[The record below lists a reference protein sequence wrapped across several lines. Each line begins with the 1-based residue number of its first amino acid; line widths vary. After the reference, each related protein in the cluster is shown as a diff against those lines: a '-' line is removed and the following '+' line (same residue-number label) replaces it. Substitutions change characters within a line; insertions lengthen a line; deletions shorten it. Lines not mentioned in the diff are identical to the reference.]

1 VKEILGKAQT
11 VRELLKDKRYSID
24 YYQREYKWQEKQIQE
39 LIDDLSDRF
48 LSDYREG
55 DSWEKVDSYG
65 HYFLGSV
72 IISDKEGKKFIVD
85 GQQRITSLTLVLMYL
100 DRLQEGREQQADIKD
115 LIVSRKHGKIA
126 FNLDGGKDSERVPA
140 FEALYKGEPFDA
152 TDRSESVRNIVQ
164 RYADIEEYFPA
175 ELKGD
180 SLPLFID
187 WVADNVHLVE
197 ITAYSDDDAYTIF
210 ETMNDR
216 GLSLTPSDMLKG
228 YLLANIQDSQKREA
242 ASDRWKLRVRE
253 IQELDRNADTDFS
266 NKLEADFF
274 KSWLRSQHST
284 KIRERKKGAKN
295 EDFDRIGTEF
305 HRWLRDEAAQVGLKS
320 SDDYF
325 QFINRDFD
333 FFARQYQ
340 RIVLA
345 SRTRTEGLEHIRYN
359 AHHRFTLQTLVLLAP
374 LKSSDSE
381 EAVLRKFRLVG
392 QYINILLAWRI
403 WNYRA
408 TDYSPMLYAMFNLV
422 KDIRGLDPEPLA
434 QILFDKL
441 QAEPEN
447 FNSVSYMHE
456 AGIGLAVH
464 QGNRK
469 HLHCLLARITEY
481 IELQSGMPSRY
492 EEYMSEDS
500 KKRYEVEH
508 IWANKPERHV
518 EDFLT
523 PEEFGRHRNRFG
535 GLLLLPK
542 SFNASY
548 GALPFIGETP
558 ALSKREHY
566 LKQNLLAA
574 SMSPMCYEREPGFL
588 RFITKAG
595 LPFQAYEQFGAP
607 EMNSRNRLYRS
618 LAGMVWNPTLLLRE
632 GEPL

>member
-1 VKEILGKAQT
+1 MKEILGKAQT

-48 LSDYREG
+48 LEDYREG
-55 DSWEKVDSYG
+55 DAWSKVRDYG

-72 IISDKEGKKFIVD
+72 IISDKGGLKFIVD
-85 GQQRITSLTLVLMYL
+85 GQQRITSLTILLIYL
-100 DRLQEGREQQADIKD
+100 NNLQMHCEKKAKIQD
-115 LIVSRKHGKIA
+115 LIVSEQYGDIA

-140 FEALYKGEPFDA
+140 FEALYKGDPFDA

-164 RYADIEEYFPA
+164 RYADIESCFPD
-175 ELKGD
+175 ELKEEA
-180 SLPLFID
+180 LPLFID

-228 YLLANIQDSQKREA
+228 YLLTNITDSQKREA
-242 ASDRWKLRVRE
+242 ASDRWKARIRE
-253 IQELDRNADTDFS
+253 IQELDRDAETDFS

-274 KSWLRSQHST
+274 KSWLRSQYST

-305 HRWLRDEAAQVGLKS
+305 HRWLRDQAAQVGLKV
-320 SDDYF
+320 SDDFF

-333 FFARQYQ
+333 FFSRQFQ
-340 RIVLA
+340 GIVNA
-345 SRTRTEGLEHIRYN
+345 SRLRTEGLEHIRYN
-359 AHHRFTLQTLVLLAP
+359 AHHRFTLQNLVLLSS
-374 LKSSDSE
+374 LKPTDSGDT
-381 EAVLRKFRLVG
+381 VLRKLRLAG

-408 TDYSPMLYAMFNLV
+408 TDYSTMQYATFNV
-422 KDIRGLDPEPLA
+422 MKDIRGLDPEPLA
-434 QILFDKL
+434 KVLYDKL
-441 QAEPEN
+441 TAEQEN
-447 FNSVSYMHE
+447 FPNNSYMHE
-456 AGIGLAVH
+456 AGIGLTVH

-469 HLHCLLARITEY
+469 QLHCLLARITEY
-481 IELQSGMPSRY
+481 IELQSGMSSRY
-492 EEYMSEDS
+492 EEYMAEDG
-500 KKRYEVEH
+500 KNRYEVEH
-508 IWANKPERHV
+508 IWANMPERHA
-518 EDFLT
+518 
-523 PEEFGRHRNRFG
+523 EEFPSPDEFRRHRNRFG

-558 ALSKREHY
+558 DKSKRDHY
-566 LKQNLLAA
+566 FGQNLLAG
-574 SMSPMCYEREPGFL
+574 SMAPLAYQNNPGFL
-588 RFITKAG
+588 RFIGELG
-595 LPFQAYEQFGAP
+595 LPFHAYNGFTRGDLDERCLLYQAIA
-607 EMNSRNRLYRS
+607 NR
-618 LAGMVWNPTLLLRE
+618 VWNPESLLQELNQ
-632 GEPL
+632 

>member
-1 VKEILGKAQT
+1 MKEILGKAQT

-48 LSDYREG
+48 LGDHREG
-55 DSWEKVDSYG
+55 DPWSKVRDYG

-72 IISDKEGKKFIVD
+72 IISDKGGLKFIVD
-85 GQQRITSLTLVLMYL
+85 GQQRITSLTILLIYL
-100 DRLQEGREQQADIKD
+100 NNLQQGQEKRAKIQD
-115 LIVSRKHGKIA
+115 LIVSEQYGDIA

-164 RYADIEEYFPA
+164 RYADIEEYFPD

-228 YLLANIQDSQKREA
+228 YLLANIQDAQKREA
-242 ASDRWKLRVRE
+242 ASERWKLRVRE

-274 KSWLRSQHST
+274 KSWLRSQYST

-295 EDFDRIGTEF
+295 EDFERIGAEF
-305 HRWLRDEAAQVGLKS
+305 HRWLRDEAAEVGLKL

-340 RIVLA
+340 RVVKA
-345 SRTRTEGLEHIRYN
+345 SRYLTPGLEHVRYN

-374 LKSSDSE
+374 LKSTDTE
-381 EAVLRKFRLVG
+381 EVVLRKFRLVG

-403 WNYRA
+403 WNSRA
-408 TDYSPMLYAMFNLV
+408 TDYSTMQYAMFTV
-422 KDIRGLDPEPLA
+422 MKEIRGLDSGPLA
-434 QILFDKL
+434 EALHARL
-441 QAEPEN
+441 QTESETFASDPN
-447 FNSVSYMHE
+447 DGF
-456 AGIGLAVH
+456 GLTLN

-469 HLHCLLARITEY
+469 QIHCLLARMTEY
-481 IELQSGMPSRY
+481 IELRCGGTSRY
-492 EEYMSEDS
+492 EEYMTEDS

-508 IWANKPERHV
+508 IWANKPERHT
-518 EDFLT
+518 D
-523 PEEFGRHRNRFG
+523 EFANPDEFRRHRNRFG

-548 GALPFIGETP
+548 GALPFEQ
-558 ALSKREHY
+558 KRDHY
-566 LKQNLLAA
+566 FGQNLLAG
-574 SMSPMCYEREPGFL
+574 SMAPLAYQNNPGFL
-588 RFITKAG
+588 RFIAESG
-595 LPFQAYEQFGAP
+595 LPLHAHDRFARADLDERS
-607 EMNSRNRLYRS
+607 EIYRS
-618 LAGMVWNPTLLLRE
+618 LARMVWNPRVLLD
-632 GEPL
+632 GESL